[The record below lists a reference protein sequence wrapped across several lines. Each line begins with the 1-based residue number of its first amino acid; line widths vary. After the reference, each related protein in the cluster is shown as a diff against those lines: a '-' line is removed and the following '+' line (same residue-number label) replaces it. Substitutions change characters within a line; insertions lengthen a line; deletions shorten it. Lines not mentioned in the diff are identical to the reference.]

1 MAQELIGNL
10 NTSPMKAYQRISEKS
25 TSLQEIPNLLPVTK
39 VTPKVNKENIQVTQV
54 HGSMEVKEILEKVSA
69 IKEDNAKKEQA
80 KKESKCTQQQQ
91 IEPFFKCKEKCTWQ
105 ECLQPSFENA
115 MLQCFKIYMQ

>member
-1 MAQELIGNL
+1 MAQELIGHL

-39 VTPKVNKENIQVTQV
+39 VTPKVNKENIQITQV
-54 HGSMEVKEILEKVSA
+54 HGSMEGKEILEKVSS

-80 KKESKCTQQQQ
+80 KKESKCTQQQ
-91 IEPFFKCKEKCTWQ
+91 IEPFFKCKEKCT
-105 ECLQPSFENA
+105 CGKNVCAATKL
-115 MLQCFKIYMQ
+115 